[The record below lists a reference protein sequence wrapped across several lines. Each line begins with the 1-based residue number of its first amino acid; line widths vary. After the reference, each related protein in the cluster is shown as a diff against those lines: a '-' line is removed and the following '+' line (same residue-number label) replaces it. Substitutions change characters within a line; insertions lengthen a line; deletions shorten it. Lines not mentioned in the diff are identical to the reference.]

1 MKYALSISAA
11 LLLALCQWQ
20 PASAQPSQRPAPVHN
35 LVTDAVNALGGADAL
50 RNLKAITITGEAKY
64 WEPGQSKVA
73 GKDPKHVEDV
83 KFTVTRDLTGGR
95 ARTQWDRDHKYPDP
109 ALIIKYTETVLPNGG
124 FITDDK
130 GANSAMA
137 SMRMAAA
144 QRELNRASPT
154 LLLKAMENPKD
165 VRPIGNQRI
174 GRQSYRAV
182 SFNDGSASYIIL
194 FDATTKLPAAI
205 RTLDDDS
212 VRGDQPFDAVLG
224 DWKAVGGVQVAHAL
238 SYQIGGVEVG
248 KVTYTQVTANP
259 TVAAD
264 TFAVPDTVRAALKGA
279 ATSNVPYQ
287 WIIRRLYMS
296 RYMDTEQPYLPAGG
310 SVKLVELAP
319 NVQHA
324 QGASGNNLIVA
335 MKDHLIVFDAP
346 YGEALS
352 RTVIDLAKA
361 KYPGKPIKYLVQT
374 HHHMDHSGGLRAY
387 VAEGATILV
396 AAPTRAYFNSALRN
410 PRTVAGDAQQTAR
423 KPIRITEVK
432 DQTTLKD
439 DAGGEIR
446 IYNIKNPHAEG
457 YLLGHVV
464 KDNIVFV
471 TDLISPRGPVARTEG
486 TLAVGEALKKHGITN
501 ALIAGGHGTTAKQ
514 SEIGAA
520 LGVEVSS
527 R

>member
-11 LLLALCQWQ
+11 LLLALSQ
-20 PASAQPSQRPAPVHN
+20 PASAQQVQK
-35 LVTDAVNALGGADAL
+35 LVSDAVQALGGADAL
-50 RNLKAITITGEAKY
+50 RNLKSVSMTGEAKY

-83 KFTVTRDLTGGR
+83 KFTAVRDLAGGR

-109 ALIIKYTETVLPNGG
+109 ALMIKYTETVLPNGG
-124 FITDDK
+124 FVTDDK
-130 GANSAMA
+130 GANTAMA

-165 VRPIGNQRI
+165 VRSIGNQRI
-174 GRQSYRAV
+174 GGQSYRAV
-182 SFNDGSASYIIL
+182 SFNDGSVSYTIL
-194 FDATTKLPAAI
+194 FDARTKLPAAI

-212 VRGDQPFDAVLG
+212 VQGDQPYDAVLS

-238 SYQIGGVEVG
+238 SYRIGGVEVG
-248 KVTYTQVTANP
+248 KVTYSQVAANP
-259 TVAAD
+259 TIAGDA
-264 TFAVPDTVRAALKGA
+264 FAVPDAVRSALKA
-279 ATSNVPYQ
+279 PATSNVPYQ

-296 RYMDTEQPYLPAGG
+296 RYMDTEQPYVPAGV

-335 MKDHLIVFDAP
+335 MKDHLVVFDAP

-396 AAPTRAYFNSALRN
+396 AAPTRVYFDRALRN
-410 PRTVAGDAQQTAR
+410 PRTVANDTQQKAR
-423 KPIRITEVK
+423 KPVRITEVK

-439 DAGGEIR
+439 DAGNEIR
-446 IYNIKNPHAEG
+446 IHNIKNPHAEG

-471 TDLISPRGPVARTEG
+471 TDLISPRGPVTRSEG
-486 TLAVGEALKKHGITN
+486 TLAVGEAFKKYGIKD
-501 ALIAGGHGTTAKQ
+501 ALIAGGHGTTVKQ
-514 SEIGAA
+514 AEIGAA

>member
-11 LLLALCQWQ
+11 LLLALSQ
-20 PASAQPSQRPAPVHN
+20 PAPAQQVQK
-35 LVTDAVNALGGADAL
+35 LVSDAVQALGGADAL
-50 RNLKAITITGEAKY
+50 RNLKSVSITGEAKY

-83 KFTVTRDLTGGR
+83 KFTTVRDLAGGR

-109 ALIIKYTETVLPNGG
+109 ALMIKYTETVLPNGG
-124 FITDDK
+124 FVTDDK
-130 GANSAMA
+130 GANTAMA
-137 SMRMAAA
+137 SVRMAAA

-165 VRPIGNQRI
+165 VRPVGNQRI
-174 GRQSYRAV
+174 GRVSYRAV
-182 SFNDGSASYIIL
+182 SLNDGSVSYIIL
-194 FDATTKLPAAI
+194 FDATTKRPAAI
-205 RTLDDDS
+205 RTMDDDN
-212 VRGDQPFDAVLG
+212 VRGDQPFDAVLSN
-224 DWKAVGGVQVAHAL
+224 WKAVGGVQVAHAL

-248 KVTYTQVTANP
+248 KLTYTQVTANP
-259 TVAAD
+259 TIAGDA
-264 TFAVPDTVRAALKGA
+264 FAVPEPVRAALKGP

-310 SVKLVELAP
+310 SVKLVELAA

-335 MKDHLIVFDAP
+335 MKDHLVVFDAP

-361 KYPGKPIKYLVQT
+361 KYPGKPIRYVVQT

-396 AAPTRAYFNSALRN
+396 AAPNKAYFEKALKN
-410 PRTVAGDAQQTAR
+410 PRTVVNDEQEKKRMPVQVV
-423 KPIRITEVK
+423 EVK
-432 DQTTLKD
+432 DQMTLKD
-439 DAGGEIR
+439 DVSEIR
-446 IYNIKNPHAEG
+446 LYNIPNPHADG
-457 YLLGHVV
+457 YILSHVV
-464 KDNIVFV
+464 KDNVVFV
-471 TDLISPRGPVARTEG
+471 TDLISPRGPVARTDA
-486 TLAVGEALKKHGITN
+486 TAAVGEALRKYGVTD
-501 ALIAGGHGTTAKQ
+501 ATIAGGHGTTAKQ
-514 SEIGAA
+514 ADIASA
-520 LGVEVSS
+520 LAQN
-527 R
+527 

>member
-20 PASAQPSQRPAPVHN
+20 PASAQPTQQPAPVHK
-35 LVTDAVNALGGADAL
+35 LVSDAVQALGGADAL
-50 RNLKAITITGEAKY
+50 RGLKAVAITGEAKY

-83 KFTVTRDLTGGR
+83 KFTMTRDLAGGR

-109 ALIIKYTETVLPNGG
+109 ALMIKYTETVLPNGG
-124 FITDDK
+124 FVTDDK
-130 GANSAMA
+130 GANTAMA

-144 QRELNRASPT
+144 VRELNRASPT

-182 SFNDGSASYIIL
+182 SFNDGSVSYIIL
-194 FDATTKLPAAI
+194 FDARTKLPAAI
-205 RTLDDDS
+205 RTMDDDS
-212 VRGDQPFDAVLG
+212 VQGDQPYDAVLN

-238 SYQIGGVEVG
+238 SYRIGGIEVG

-259 TVAAD
+259 TIAGDA
-264 TFAVPDTVRAALKGA
+264 FAVPDAVRSALKGP

-287 WIIRRLYMS
+287 WIIRRLFMS
-296 RYMDTEQPYLPAGG
+296 RYMDTEQPYLPAGV

-335 MKDHLIVFDAP
+335 MKDHLVVFDAP

-396 AAPTRAYFNSALRN
+396 ADPTQAYFSRALRN
-410 PRTVAGDAQQTAR
+410 PRTVANDAQQTAR
-423 KPIRITEVK
+423 KPVRVTGIK
-432 DQTTLKD
+432 DQMTLKD

-464 KDNIVFV
+464 KENVVFV

-486 TLAVGEALKKHGITN
+486 TLAVGEAFKKYGIKDS
-501 ALIAGGHGTTAKQ
+501 LIAGGHGTTAKQ
-514 SEIGAA
+514 AEIGAA

>member
-11 LLLALCQWQ
+11 LLLALSQ
-20 PASAQPSQRPAPVHN
+20 PASAQQVQK
-35 LVTDAVNALGGADAL
+35 LVSDAVQALGGADAL
-50 RNLKAITITGEAKY
+50 RNLKSVSITGEAKY
-64 WEPGQSKVA
+64 FEPGQSKVA

-83 KFTVTRDLTGGR
+83 KFTAIRDLAGGR

-109 ALIIKYTETVLPNGG
+109 ALMIKYTETVLPNGG
-124 FITDDK
+124 FVTDDK
-130 GANSAMA
+130 GANAAMA

-165 VRPIGNQRI
+165 VRSVGNQRI
-174 GRQSYRAV
+174 GGQSYRAV
-182 SFNDGSASYIIL
+182 SFNDGSVSYTIL
-194 FDATTKLPAAI
+194 FDARTKLPAAI
-205 RTLDDDS
+205 RTLDDDN
-212 VRGDQPFDAVLG
+212 VQGDQPYDAVLS

-238 SYQIGGVEVG
+238 SYRIGGVEVG
-248 KVTYTQVTANP
+248 KVTYTQVAANP
-259 TVAAD
+259 TIAD
-264 TFAVPDTVRAALKGA
+264 DAFTVPDAVRSALKA
-279 ATSNVPYQ
+279 PATGNVPYQ
-287 WIIRRLYMS
+287 WIIRRLFMS
-296 RYMDTEQPYLPAGG
+296 RYMDTEQPYVPAGV

-335 MKDHLIVFDAP
+335 MKDHLVVFDAP

-396 AAPTRAYFNSALRN
+396 AAPTRAYFDRALRN
-410 PRTVAGDAQQTAR
+410 PRTVANDAQQKAR
-423 KPIRITEVK
+423 KPVRITEVR

-439 DAGGEIR
+439 DAGNEIR

-457 YLLGHVV
+457 FLLGHVV
-464 KDNIVFV
+464 KDNIVYV
-471 TDLISPRGPVARTEG
+471 TDLISPRGPVTRSEG
-486 TLAVGEALKKHGITN
+486 TLAVGEAFKKYGIKD

-514 SEIGAA
+514 AEIGPA

>member
-20 PASAQPSQRPAPVHN
+20 SASAQPSQRPAPVHN
-35 LVTDAVNALGGADAL
+35 LVNDAVTALGGADAL
-50 RNLKAITITGEAKY
+50 RNLKAIAITGEAKY

-124 FITDDK
+124 FVTDDK
-130 GANSAMA
+130 GANTAMA
-137 SMRMAAA
+137 SVRMAAA

-154 LLLKAMENPKD
+154 LLLKAMESPKD

-182 SFNDGSASYIIL
+182 SFNDGSVSYIIL

-205 RTLDDDS
+205 RTMDDDN

-224 DWKAVGGVQVAHAL
+224 NWKAVGGVQVAHTL
-238 SYQIGGVEVG
+238 TYQIGGVEVG

-259 TVAAD
+259 TIASDA
-264 TFAVPDTVRAALKGA
+264 FAVPEPVRAALKGPA
-279 ATSNVPYQ
+279 ASGVPYQ

-296 RYMDTEQPYLPAGG
+296 RYMDTEQPYLPAGA
-310 SVKLVELAP
+310 SVKLVELAA

-335 MKDHLIVFDAP
+335 MKDHLVVFDAP

-361 KYPGKPIKYLVQT
+361 KYPGKPIRYLVQT

-396 AAPTRAYFNSALRN
+396 AAPTRAYFNAALRT

-423 KPIRITEVK
+423 KPIRITEVR

-486 TLAVGEALKKHGITN
+486 TIAVGDAFKKYGIKD

>member
-1 MKYALSISAA
+1 MKCALSISAA

-35 LVTDAVNALGGADAL
+35 LVTDAVTALGGADAL
-50 RNLKAITITGEAKY
+50 RNLKAIAITGEAKY
-64 WEPGQSKVA
+64 WEPGQSKAA

-95 ARTQWDRDHKYPDP
+95 ARTQWDRDHKFPDP
-109 ALIIKYTETVLPNGG
+109 ALNIKYTETVLPHGG
-124 FITDDK
+124 FVTDDK
-130 GANSAMA
+130 GASTAMA
-137 SMRMAAA
+137 SVRMAAA

-174 GRQSYRAV
+174 GRVSYRAV
-182 SFNDGSASYIIL
+182 SFNDGSVSYIIL
-194 FDATTKLPAAI
+194 FDATTKRPAAI
-205 RTLDDDS
+205 RTMDDDN
-212 VRGDQPFDAVLG
+212 VRGDQPFDAVLS
-224 DWKAVGGVQVAHAL
+224 DWKSVGGVQIAHAL

-248 KVTYTQVTANP
+248 KVSYTQITANP
-259 TVAAD
+259 TIAGDA
-264 TFAVPDTVRAALKGA
+264 FAVPEPVRAALKGPA
-279 ATSNVPYQ
+279 ASGVPYQ

-296 RYMDTEQPYLPAGG
+296 RYMDTEQPYLPAAG
-310 SVKLVELAP
+310 SVKLVELAA

-335 MKDHLIVFDAP
+335 MKDHLVVFDAP

-361 KYPGKPIKYLVQT
+361 KYPGKPIRYLVQT

-396 AAPTRAYFNSALRN
+396 AAPTRGYFNAALRN
-410 PRTVAGDAQQTAR
+410 PRTVAGDTQQTAR
-423 KPIRITEVK
+423 KAIRITEVR

-486 TLAVGEALKKHGITN
+486 TIAVGDAFKKYGIKD